1 MDTGSSRSPAP
12 EHHPATERTAAA
24 GSPYHAA
31 LSIERIEARVY
42 RCPIERPV
50 TTSFGTMADR
60 PMMLVRL
67 LADDGACGWG
77 EAWCNFPGVGAE
89 HRARL
94 VDSVFAPIVTSR
106 RFESPRALFEEL
118 TRATAVLAIQC
129 GEPGP
134 IAQSI
139 AAIDLAA
146 WDLVARRAGM
156 PLWRLLGGTTDRVA
170 VYASGLNPDGPERLA
185 VERRVAGHTR
195 FKLKIGFG
203 EGRDLEN
210 LRALR
215 RALGSDATLLSD
227 ANQGW
232 TLAQAEAMVGKL
244 APFDLQWLEEPLRA
258 DRPWH
263 EWRQLAD
270 ASPVP
275 LAAGENIAGRNAFEA
290 ALSSG
295 ALAVVQ
301 PDAAKWGGISGNLDV
316 IADIAAAGRRY
327 CPHFLGGGV
336 GLLASAH
343 LLAGTG
349 GDGWLEI
356 DANPNPLRSLLE
368 GPIAVIDDGT
378 AVLGDAPGIG
388 IDRLPAEIERFRIRY

>member
-1 MDTGSSRSPAP
+1 
-12 EHHPATERTAAA
+12 
-24 GSPYHAA
+24 
-31 LSIERIEARVY
+31 
-42 RCPIERPV
+42 
-50 TTSFGTMADR
+50 
-60 PMMLVRL
+60 
-67 LADDGACGWG
+67 
-77 EAWCNFPGVGAE
+77 
-89 HRARL
+89 
-94 VDSVFAPIVTSR
+94 VFAPIATGR
-106 RFESPRALFEEL
+106 RFESPQALFAAL

-146 WDLVARRAGM
+146 WDLVARRAGL
-156 PLWRLLGGTTDRVA
+156 PLWRLLGGTSDRVA
-170 VYASGLNPDGPERLA
+170 VYASGLNPDAPERLA
-185 VERRVAGHTR
+185 AERRRAGHTR
-195 FKLKIGFG
+195 FKVKIGFG
-203 EGRDLEN
+203 EERDLEN
-210 LRALR
+210 LRAMR
-215 RALGSDATLLSD
+215 NALGGGATLMSD

-232 TLAQAEAMVGKL
+232 TLAQAAAMVARL
-244 APFDLQWLEEPLRA
+244 EPFDLRWLEEPLRA

-263 EWRQLAD
+263 EWQQLAQL
-270 ASPVP
+270 SPVP
-275 LAAGENIAGRNAFEA
+275 LAAGENIAGREAFSA
-290 ALSSG
+290 ALSSE

-316 IADIAAAGRRY
+316 IADIVAAGRRY

-368 GPIAVIDDGT
+368 GPIAVIDDGMV
-378 AVLGDAPGIG
+378 VLGDAPGAG
-388 IDRLPAEIERFRIRY
+388 IDPLPAAIERFRVRY

>member
-1 MDTGSSRSPAP
+1 MLT
-12 EHHPATERTAAA
+12 TA
-24 GSPYHAA
+24 
-31 LSIERIEARVY
+31 RR
-42 RCPIERPV
+42 
-50 TTSFGTMADR
+50 
-60 PMMLVRL
+60 
-67 LADDGACGWG
+67 GWG

-94 VDSVFAPIVTSR
+94 VDSVFAPIATGR
-106 RFESPRALFEEL
+106 PFESPRALFEEL

-185 VERRVAGHTR
+185 VERRTAGHTR
-195 FKLKIGFG
+195 FKLKVGFG
-203 EGRDLEN
+203 EGRDLAN

-215 RALGSDATLLSD
+215 ESPRQRRDVDESTPTRAGH
-227 ANQGW
+227 W
-232 TLAQAEAMVGKL
+232 RR
-244 APFDLQWLEEPLRA
+244 P
-258 DRPWH
+258 RPWSASSRH
-263 EWRQLAD
+263 STCSGSRSRCAPTGRGTNGSSWPTPVPCRWPQART
-270 ASPVP
+270 SPVATRSRP
-275 LAAGENIAGRNAFEA
+275 RCPAAR
-290 ALSSG
+290 SPSSSPMPPSG
-295 ALAVVQ
+295 AAS
-301 PDAAKWGGISGNLDV
+301 AATSMWSPT
-316 IADIAAAGRRY
+316 IAAAGRRY

-388 IDRLPAEIERFRIRY
+388 IDRLPAEIERFRVGY